1 MAKLAMPSYPT
12 NCNSVSGICK
22 SKHDE
27 EQLAVIISLLS
38 PQISDC
44 TLRILLPKI
53 SQCTITIPVYYSNSS
68 ISHSIIEQKLTS
80 IAILKMKMK
89 QSITFAHLLAALYML
104 CSTHYKVTAFGVHQP
119 IRSKSKSHRGSKSS
133 TPSTIRMY
141 IDAPDIESPFHLF
154 STPSSSPAISP
165 IVKSTQMIAS
175 DPQLEAEVLSDV
187 SHVALDF
194 TTLLGPNTATMRLL
208 TLIGRVLVLS
218 SDYIQDQ
225 YISPDEGIFQLI
237 MLALSTRSF
246 VKSVRP
252 MMAAVTSNS
261 TLTVR
266 DRKAYSLL
274 FDIIGMS
281 VLQFKTLLTSKTVEW
296 VQLGP
301 NEEMQLDGEFIYW
314 LYSGETSSSIED
326 CNSTSNSISSRIF
339 GEVEFARKLQEPLHT
354 ASKKKKKSKVK
365 VEEFQEVASKSKP
378 KRIHVGKDG
387 AVLLRISTSKL
398 LELMSDDAELSAS
411 IQSLVLLC
419 MQEKLTRSSEEDEM
433 RNTSLVVVM

>member
-1 MAKLAMPSYPT
+1 MKM
-12 NCNSVSGICK
+12 
-22 SKHDE
+22 
-27 EQLAVIISLLS
+27 
-38 PQISDC
+38 
-44 TLRILLPKI
+44 
-53 SQCTITIPVYYSNSS
+53 
-68 ISHSIIEQKLTS
+68 
-80 IAILKMKMK
+80 KMKMK
-89 QSITFAHLLAALYML
+89 QRITFAHLLLGLYML
-104 CSTHYKVTAFGVHQP
+104 CCTHHEVSAFGVHQP
-119 IRSKSKSHRGSKSS
+119 IRSKSHRGSKSS

-141 IDAPDIESPFHLF
+141 IDAPDIETPFHLF
-154 STPSSSPAISP
+154 SIPSSSPVISP
-165 IVKSTQMIAS
+165 ILKSTQMIAS

-194 TTLLGPNTATMRLL
+194 TTLLGPNTATIRLI

-225 YISPDEGIFQLI
+225 YISPDEGIFQLV

-246 VKSVRP
+246 VRSVRP
-252 MMAAVTSNS
+252 MMAAFTSNS

-281 VLQFKTLLTSKTVEW
+281 VLQFKTLLTSKTLEW

-326 CNSTSNSISSRIF
+326 CNSNSTSNSISSRIF

-365 VEEFQEVASKSKP
+365 EEESEEVASESKQ
-378 KRIHVGKDG
+378 KKICVGEDG
-387 AVLLRISTSKL
+387 AVLLRVSTSKL

-411 IQSLVLLC
+411 IQRLVLLC
-419 MQEKLTRSSEEDEM
+419 MQEKLTRCSEKDELRNSS
-433 RNTSLVVVM
+433 LAVVI